1 MNDASCERCMVDVT
15 LLHESQLIQG
25 MVERDTGQ
33 WTTLPGLEPASGYCR
48 ISFFI
53 SLLFSSPTKVIIC
66 SRFRIGVGATML
78 IIPKYLQRLSS
89 RTVADTP
96 SSAFFFNI
104 QVFQEN
110 NIYKHS
116 SRTHTHIN
124 WLFRMN
130 LFPKIV
136 HMVSTVE
143 IEAHISF

>member
-89 RTVADTP
+89 RTLRILLQVHFFQYT
-96 SSAFFFNI
+96 SISGKQYIQAF
-104 QVFQEN
+104 
-110 NIYKHS
+110 K
-116 SRTHTHIN
+116 
-124 WLFRMN
+124 
-130 LFPKIV
+130 
-136 HMVSTVE
+136 
-143 IEAHISF
+143 

>member
-96 SSAFFFNI
+96 SSAFFSIYKYFRKTIYTSI
-104 QVFQEN
+104 QVE
-110 NIYKHS
+110 H
-116 SRTHTHIN
+116 THTLIGC
-124 WLFRMN
+124 
-130 LFPKIV
+130 
-136 HMVSTVE
+136 S
-143 IEAHISF
+143 A